1 MTTTPFD
8 KLPDS
13 ALIRQAQLVPNQI
26 PSKRDGHAPLLDF
39 SPATLWR
46 MVARGDFPKPLKLGK
61 NITAWRVGEV
71 RAWLAAQGAQSAG
84 TATADTTSSK
94 ITTSATTTK
103 GPYRKVVRI
112 HAGEGVA
119 Q

>member
-26 PSKRDGHAPLLDF
+26 PSKRDGRSPLLDF

-71 RAWLAAQGAQSAG
+71 RAWLAAQGAQTAG
-84 TATADTTSSK
+84 TATVSTHPTK
-94 ITTSATTTK
+94 ITTPAPTAK
-103 GPYRKVVRI
+103 RERI
-112 HAGEGVA
+112 QHLTGK
-119 Q
+119 